1 MTLLPHPKPFL
12 DPPVGFADLD
22 RARAVVVPFGYEGG
36 VSYGLGTAA
45 APAAVLEASYQV
57 EFYDDV
63 LDAEPYVVG
72 LGTLEPPAVPQ
83 SPEPM
88 EALMFRLTDELLA
101 RPTFPIVVGGDHS
114 ITAGSIRAVAKHHES
129 FGVIQ
134 LDAHADLRESY
145 NGSRLSHACTMARA
159 LDFTPHTLQI
169 GIRSMDIEEAL
180 RVKRQHLPMC
190 TMDQWRKGRFDLQ

>member
-1 MTLLPHPKPFL
+1 MK
-12 DPPVGFADLD
+12 
-22 RARAVVVPFGYEGG
+22 VVFRMV
-36 VSYGLGTAA
+36 GTAA
-45 APAAVLEASYQV
+45 ALAAVLEASYQV

-114 ITAGSIRAVAKHHES
+114 ITAGSIRRGQDHDR

-134 LDAHADLRESY
+134 LMSRRFTGELQRQPVELR
-145 NGSRLSHACTMARA
+145 RTMARVD
-159 LDFTPHTLQI
+159 LRPTLQI
-169 GIRSMDIEEAL
+169 GIRSMDIEKLAGSSSSIC
-180 RVKRQHLPMC
+180 RC
-190 TMDQWRKGRFDLQ
+190 TMVRRKGRFDRQRLGGLA